1 MTAPVLMVLPPREK
15 FSPDYA
21 GAISIVVHC
30 LALATPEAVVLGRAV
45 SDGGFADVAF
55 RAVAPSAGSQL
66 GYIWAMI
73 RAVRRLRPASV
84 DVHQHPNL
92 ALTLA
97 RLFPRIKVTLVL
109 HNNPL
114 SMHGLIS
121 VRQRSA
127 ALRRLHRIVTVSD
140 DLRRRYMTG
149 LDCASK
155 SPVTLNNPVDF
166 DRLPARGGPRRQE
179 FLFVG
184 RITPDKGV
192 DVFVRACAKVLPR
205 LPGWSARIIGGERY
219 GLHQQE
225 AQFATDIRRE
235 AAQAGVVYTGYV
247 PQAGVLQAMAQA
259 AILAMPSRMIEGFP
273 LTAIEGMA
281 CGLALVATRQ
291 GGLPEA
297 AEEAALYVA
306 VGDDEAL
313 AEAMF
318 KLAADP
324 LARERLTQLGWE
336 RVRKLERSVVA
347 ARWNEMRREPT

>member
-1 MTAPVLMVLPPREK
+1 M
-15 FSPDYA
+15 
-21 GAISIVVHC
+21 
-30 LALATPEAVVLGRAV
+30 
-45 SDGGFADVAF
+45 
-55 RAVAPSAGSQL
+55 
-66 GYIWAMI
+66 
-73 RAVRRLRPASV
+73 RPASV

-97 RLFPRIKVTLVL
+97 RLFPRIKVILVL

-114 SMHGLIS
+114 TMHGLIS
-121 VRQRSA
+121 VRQRRA

-140 DLRRRYMTG
+140 DLRLRYMTG
-149 LDCASK
+149 LDSASK

-192 DVFVRACAKVLPR
+192 DVFVRACAKILPR

-247 PQAGVLQAMAQA
+247 PQAEVLQAMAEA

-297 AEEAALYVA
+297 AGEAALYV
-306 VGDDEAL
+306 GS
-313 AEAMF
+313 AMTR
-318 KLAADP
+318 P
-324 LARERLTQLGWE
+324 LPRPCSSLPRILLRATG
-336 RVRKLERSVVA
+336 
-347 ARWNEMRREPT
+347 RRN